1 MLLTAQ
7 VALAVQNKQQPNNPF
22 LSAYTNLLANSGI
35 LPSIMAE
42 RLKSA
47 RFSPYPTKEKSLTPT
62 STSASVAA
70 AKSTTATTT
79 ATIKASVLSRVQ
91 TAVRREERSTTLTF
105 HFYLAGGE
113 P

>member
-7 VALAVQNKQQPNNPF
+7 VALAVQNNQNNPF
-22 LSAYTNLLANSGI
+22 LSAYTNMLATSGI

-47 RFSPYPTKEKSLTPT
+47 RFSPYPTKEKSLTPA
-62 STSASVAA
+62 SSSASVAA